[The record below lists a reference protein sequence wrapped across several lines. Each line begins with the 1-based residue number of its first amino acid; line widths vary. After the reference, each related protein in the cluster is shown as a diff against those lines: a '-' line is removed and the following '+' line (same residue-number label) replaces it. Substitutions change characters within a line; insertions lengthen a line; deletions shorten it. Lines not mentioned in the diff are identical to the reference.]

1 MHDRGH
7 SLGRLPGSWAGQES
21 GTQVSDLPGSYALQA
36 AVAAGIEAGPL
47 PGIHQP
53 AAGGGVGELRRAAF
67 EESADPPVWQ
77 QPDHTGKDQDRRCWV
92 WHLGHGKHRGSPGSV
107 PPPAL
112 DAEVGAPSG
121 IRQDG
126 GPVRRRGRGPS
137 SIPAPAGG
145 TGAHQPPPAHGAAP
159 DPHRPLPRRQDPGHL
174 RLPSHPIG
182 EQGNW

>member
-1 MHDRGH
+1 MKEIYEMHDRGH

-112 DAEVGAPSG
+112 DGTTPNTCSGWPNWNSSTATSEWCSGGSAP
-121 IRQDG
+121 
-126 GPVRRRGRGPS
+126 
-137 SIPAPAGG
+137 
-145 TGAHQPPPAHGAAP
+145 P
-159 DPHRPLPRRQDPGHL
+159 DS
-174 RLPSHPIG
+174 LPSKAWTPLTFRPSPR
-182 EQGNW
+182 